1 MATEFF
7 FYIQICLGLMRSRI
21 KGADA
26 ATAPILTFLDS
37 HVECNEEW
45 LEPLL
50 ARVTKDR
57 TAVVCPIIDVIN
69 MDNFEYVG
77 ASAELRG
84 GKQIF
89 DGRRD

>member
-1 MATEFF
+1 
-7 FYIQICLGLMRSRI
+7 MRSRI

-37 HVECNEEW
+37 HVECNEQW

-50 ARVTKDR
+50 ARVTADR

-69 MDNFEYVG
+69 MDNFDYIG
-77 ASAELRG
+77 ASADLRG
-84 GKQIF
+84 GKRMIYGTKC
-89 DGRRD
+89 GRKF